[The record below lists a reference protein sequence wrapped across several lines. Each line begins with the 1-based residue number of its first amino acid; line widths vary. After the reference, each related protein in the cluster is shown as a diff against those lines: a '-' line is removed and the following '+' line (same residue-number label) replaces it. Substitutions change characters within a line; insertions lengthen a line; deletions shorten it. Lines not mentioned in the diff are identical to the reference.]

1 MKTQMLK
8 MAAVSIYKTVSSK
21 FNKTDEN
28 GQILDPITTIFKLCI
43 ISYKLPGVKIS
54 ISNNRI
60 SYQETGYTQGIFRWS
75 NGDKANDLHN
85 LHNPINIFIN
95 DSYNYELFGP
105 ENYIFTLNLAK
116 NGLKKLKSSYSNNP
130 IIKNSINNYIK
141 EINEC
146 LTNIHKQNQ
155 KQSQKEKQVNQN
167 TSEKIDK
174 ISKKNNNE
182 IKDEEEIQQ
191 KEQLEQKEKN
201 SLYIKFK
208 EIWNKRQISI
218 LVDTFQEIQS
228 ITNLSGSNETL
239 NKYDMMDDYILSVM
253 NILEAKDKNVL
264 NIIQEIFAGH

>member
-1 MKTQMLK
+1 M
-8 MAAVSIYKTVSSK
+8 
-21 FNKTDEN
+21 
-28 GQILDPITTIFKLCI
+28 
-43 ISYKLPGVKIS
+43 
-54 ISNNRI
+54 
-60 SYQETGYTQGIFRWS
+60 
-75 NGDKANDLHN
+75 
-85 LHNPINIFIN
+85 
-95 DSYNYELFGP
+95 
-105 ENYIFTLNLAK
+105 
-116 NGLKKLKSSYSNNP
+116 KKLKSSYSNNP